1 MGRGGRDR
9 VARCGEGPGKHPAPL
24 LLSRLLVPELFRDA
38 CGQGPRRKT
47 RLSPSDMTIGTERP
61 FAYARAVLYE
71 PARFEPLIDE
81 PWDPE
86 RVEVAIAA
94 IVSDADAAFDL
105 DALWPAH
112 EWDGWEEPLPLKNL
126 YVGAAGVIW
135 ALDALRRRGHAET
148 SLDLAAAALRT
159 LELKRAAP
167 DFTADEHYHPA
178 ALLCGETGP
187 LLVAFRLASDPAL
200 AGDLHVLVRAN
211 VANPT
216 DDVMWGAPGTL
227 LAALAIGEWTREP
240 RWDEAARDTAAAL
253 RVRRGDDGLW
263 RQDDDY
269 RGLGTL
275 HGAAGNTLA
284 LLRIEP
290 DETLA
295 SETAVVLAR
304 HAVREDG
311 LANWP
316 GSPRSRLAGA
326 DGRIR
331 LQWCTGAPGIL
342 AGAWDYLDDELLV
355 AGAEL
360 IWRAGAHGDDKGHG
374 ICHGTSGNGFALLKA
389 FARTG
394 DERWVERA
402 RRFAVHALAQAE
414 GLAATNGRRRYSLFT
429 GDIGTALFAAA
440 CLDLDARYPILEII

>member
-1 MGRGGRDR
+1 
-9 VARCGEGPGKHPAPL
+9 
-24 LLSRLLVPELFRDA
+24 
-38 CGQGPRRKT
+38 
-47 RLSPSDMTIGTERP
+47 
-61 FAYARAVLYE
+61 VLYE
-71 PARFEPLIDE
+71 PAHFEPLTDE
-81 PWDPE
+81 PWDQA
-86 RVEVAIAA
+86 RVKDAIRSIVA
-94 IVSDADAAFDL
+94 DADAAVDA

-126 YVGAAGVIW
+126 YLGAAGVIW

-148 SLDLAAAALRT
+148 SLDLGAAALRT
-159 LELKRAAP
+159 LELERAEP
-167 DFTADEHYHPA
+167 GFSADEHYHPA

-200 AGDLHVLVRAN
+200 ADDLHALVRAN

-227 LAALAIGEWTREP
+227 LAALAMSGWTGEP
-240 RWDEAARDTAAAL
+240 RWEEAARESAAVL
-253 RVRRGDDGLW
+253 RARRGDDGLW

-284 LLRIEP
+284 LLRVEP
-290 DETLA
+290 DKTLA
-295 SETAVVLAR
+295 GETAAVLAR
-304 HAVREDG
+304 HAVRENG

-316 GSPRSRLAGA
+316 GAPGRELA
-326 DGRIR
+326 R

-342 AGAWDYLDDELLV
+342 AGAWDYLDEELVV

-360 IWRAGAHGDDKGHG
+360 IWQAGAHSDEKGHG
-374 ICHGTSGNGFALLKA
+374 LCHGTSGNGFALLKA

-394 DERWVERA
+394 DERWLERA
-402 RRFAVHALAQAE
+402 RRFAVHALGQAE
-414 GLAATNGRRRYSLFT
+414 RLATVNGRGRYSLFT
-429 GDIGTALFAAA
+429 GDVGTALFAAA
-440 CLDLDARYPILEII
+440 CLDVDPRYPILDFT